1 MICFLNRPNQFV
13 ASVVIRDA
21 EFDNSSL
28 WDNPRNHPAQLNGR
42 LAFILNSNDKRRE
55 HGEKMLT
62 DQYLDEMIAACGE
75 PCMQNPVVVVYS
87 HYIPCS
93 CINDTRYECAMW
105 LPDWLEQY
113 RYDVIPGASL
123 IVGYSKSFC
132 GYRSATNKQRSLWY
146 MYVGDV
152 PTYVWRRTRFVA
164 RQPDASQ
171 PAVSQDTV
179 QRRLYDC
186 LVGIH
191 MFRNDAGHLEFFRRE
206 AYACVDGY
214 QVELMFSYT
223 INYMMYQF
231 AISPHIGSPIRDVI
245 KQWTFNYIRNS
256 IKSNCPETGHFESW
270 MWNIPGFTQN
280 MKLMYMCTNWA
291 ADTARFFGF
300 PLVDPDLTNQQLS
313 DKWGILAQRLDADS
327 PRDSISDLRAA
338 LLHATPSWVDFRRG
352 QPLVSC
358 KGNGR
363 LDLKLLCSR
372 SHTP

>member
-13 ASVVIRDA
+13 ASVVIHDD
-21 EFDNSSL
+21 EFDHPTL
-28 WDNPRNHPAQLNGR
+28 WDNTANPSAQLNGR
-42 LAFILNSNDKRRE
+42 LAFVLNSNDNTV
-55 HGEKMLT
+55 HGEKTLT
-62 DQYLDEMIAACGE
+62 DRCLHGMIRACGE
-75 PCMQNPVVVVYS
+75 PCSREPVVVIYS
-87 HYIPCS
+87 RYIPCS
-93 CINDTRYECAMW
+93 CIPNTPEECAMW
-105 LPDWLEQY
+105 LPDWLAEH
-113 RYDVIPGASL
+113 RYYTPGASM
-123 IVGYSKSFC
+123 IVAYSKSFC
-132 GYRSATNKQRSLWY
+132 GDNQTTNEQRSLWY
-146 MYVGDV
+146 MYIGDV
-152 PTYVWRRTRFVA
+152 PTYVWNRTRFVA

-191 MFRNDAGHLEFFRRE
+191 MFRNDEGQLEFFNPE
-206 AYACVDGY
+206 AYRCVDGR
-214 QVELMFSYT
+214 QFELMFSYT

-313 DKWGILAQRLDADS
+313 DKWGIMAQRLDAGR
-327 PRDSISDLRAA
+327 PRDSINALRAA
-338 LLHATPSWVDFRRG
+338 LPPSWEDFGRWQQLVFCRG
-352 QPLVSC
+352 
-358 KGNGR
+358 NDR
-363 LDLKLLCSR
+363 LDLKLLCSM
-372 SHTP
+372 SDTQ